1 MRGMQAL
8 SHRGTNNGG
17 RVFAGIVAAG
27 DKRREG
33 TLLWRFRTKLIAA
46 APCSGW
52 RGWNLADRLHLSGL
66 IVSSEIYEAGL
77 GRRTV
82 ELVANTSRLPAW
94 KKGS

>member
-1 MRGMQAL
+1 MQAL
-8 SHRGTNNGG
+8 SHRDTSSGI
-17 RVFAGIVAAG
+17 RIFAGIVAAG

-46 APCSGW
+46 ACSGW
-52 RGWNLADRLHLSGL
+52 RGWHLADRLHLSGL
-66 IVSSEIYEAGL
+66 IASSEIYEAGL
-77 GRRTV
+77 RRRSV